1 MILDIPPHTAQMII
15 AKAQRQGVS
24 VDELLQ
30 NFALDEPMLDSGDT
44 PNSPLTV
51 QDAQVLQNLPET
63 PTPFMQ
69 ELLAM
74 GHRYA

>member
-1 MILDIPPHTAQMII
+1 MILDIPPHTVQMII
-15 AKAQRQGVS
+15 AKAERQGVS
-24 VDELLQ
+24 VAELLQ

-44 PNSPLTV
+44 PNSPLTA
-51 QDAQVLQNLPET
+51 QDAQVLERLSDT